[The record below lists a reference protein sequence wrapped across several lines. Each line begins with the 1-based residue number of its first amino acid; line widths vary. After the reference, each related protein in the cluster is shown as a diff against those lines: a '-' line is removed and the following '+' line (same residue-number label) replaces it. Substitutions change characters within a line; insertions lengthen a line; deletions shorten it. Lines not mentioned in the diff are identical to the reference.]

1 MTTPNIQPPKW
12 ATKFLAWYCKPELL
26 EDLQGDLN
34 EFFYRHVKEKGI
46 RKARLIYMIDVIK
59 FLRLYTIRKP
69 SFVNILIQ
77 WIMLGSYFKTS
88 GRNIL
93 RNKLFS
99 SINIIGL
106 AISMS
111 VGLVLIAFVVELK
124 SFDKFHK
131 NYNRIYRVKST
142 YESISNNGID
152 EYASTS
158 VLAGKKISE
167 SISGVEK
174 VAILRSN
181 FNADLHVG
189 EKTIP
194 LEGFWASEEFLNIFS
209 FQLLGGNA
217 ETALGE
223 LNSIVLTS
231 SAAKKLYGRDDVVGS
246 QVLVDTT
253 NYTITAVV
261 KDPPLNSHLRFD
273 MLGSFITIDTKRQN
287 DNDKNWMK
295 WDYIWQNYV
304 YLLVPE
310 KRNLESISKSFAEI
324 SDEQNKTLENETIN
338 IYPQPLSEV
347 VISAD
352 LSNNIGPNFSKS
364 LLVVLGGL
372 ALIVVISACFN
383 YTNLSIARAL
393 RRARE
398 VGIRKVVGASKGQV
412 FSQFIVEAIIISLLS
427 LIFAFFIFLLIRPSF
442 ISLDSS
448 IQEMVTLEPA
458 PIIYLLFVA
467 MAVGV
472 GILAGLFPALFFSKM
487 NTIKVLKNL
496 SSIQL
501 FKHINF
507 RKVLIVFQYTL
518 SIGFIVAVSIGY
530 RQYQY
535 SIAFDLGLT
544 TENILN
550 IDLQNN
556 KPELVIKEL
565 TELPEV
571 KNISKSLYVTAV
583 GTSWSGYFRGDDPQD
598 STNFYYNY
606 VDEHFISMH
615 EIKLLA
621 GKNFSSK
628 ISEDS
633 DDASIIINQKLL
645 KWMNLENP
653 EDAVGKEVFMNGK
666 KCTVIGVMQ
675 DFHHNK
681 LNNPISYFAFRYFN
695 KLPSHWSGVVNL
707 KVQTPDVMGMMD
719 KINAAWKKVDPIHP
733 LKATFYDEKIKK
745 AYAEMTGMIKIIGF
759 LAFLSISIASMG
771 LLGMVVFTTET
782 RIREISVRKVF
793 GATERSLIM
802 LMSKGFILL
811 LTISSLIAIPA
822 AYFLFDQMIFAR
834 IAYRAPLGFIDLF
847 SGTFIV
853 LSIALL
859 AISSQTLKVARV
871 NPSTTLRNE

>member
-1 MTTPNIQPPKW
+1 MTNPGIKPPKW
-12 ATKFLAWYCKPELL
+12 ATQFLTWYCKPDLL

-34 EFFYRHVKEKGI
+34 EYFYRNIKEKGVAS
-46 RKARLIYMIDVIK
+46 ARLIYMIDVIK
-59 FLRLYTIRKP
+59 FLRLYTIRRP
-69 SFVNILIQ
+69 NFVNILIQ

-111 VGLVLIAFVVELK
+111 VALVLIAFVVELK

-131 NYNRIYRVKST
+131 NYDRIFRVNNT
-142 YESISNNGID
+142 YESISNDGID

-158 VLAGKKISE
+158 VLAGKKIIE
-167 SISGVEK
+167 SVSGIEK

-181 FNADLHVG
+181 FAADLHVG
-189 EKTIP
+189 DKTIP
-194 LEGFWASEEFLNIFS
+194 LEGFWASDEFLNIFS
-209 FQLLGGNA
+209 FELLSGNP
-217 ETALGE
+217 ETALRE
-223 LNSIVLTS
+223 LNSVVLTS
-231 SAAKKLYGRDDVVGS
+231 SSAKKLYGKEDVVGK
-246 QVLVDTT
+246 QVLVDTV

-273 MLGSFITIDTKRQN
+273 MLGSFITIDTKKQT
-287 DNDKNWMK
+287 DHDKNWMK
-295 WDYIWQNYV
+295 WDYMWQNYV
-304 YLLVPE
+304 YVLLP
-310 KRNLESISKSFAEI
+310 KDYNLESISRSFSQI
-324 SDEQNKTLENETIN
+324 SEEQNKTLENETIN
-338 IYPQPLSEV
+338 MYPQPLSEV
-347 VISAD
+347 VISSD
-352 LSNNIGPNFSKS
+352 LSNNIGPNIQKS
-364 LLVVLGGL
+364 LLYILAGL
-372 ALIVVISACFN
+372 ALIVIISACFN

-398 VGIRKVVGASKGQV
+398 VGIRKVVGASKNQV
-412 FSQFIVEAIIISLLS
+412 FNQFVIEAIIISLLS
-427 LIFAFFIFLLIRPSF
+427 LILAFVMFLLIRPAF
-442 ISLDSS
+442 VALDNS
-448 IQEMVTLEPA
+448 IQDMVTLQPSV
-458 PIIYLLFVA
+458 IVYFLFVA
-467 MAVGV
+467 MAIGV
-472 GILAGLFPALFFSKM
+472 GILAGFFPALFFSKI

-501 FKHINF
+501 FRHINF

-518 SIGFIVAVSIGY
+518 SIGFIVAVGIGY

-550 IDLQNN
+550 IDLQSN
-556 KPELVIKEL
+556 KPELVVKEL
-565 TELPEV
+565 SELPEV

-583 GTSWSGYFRGDDPQD
+583 GTSWSGYFRSDNPQD
-598 STNFYYNY
+598 SINFYYNY
-606 VDEHFISMH
+606 VDENFLSLHN
-615 EIKLLA
+615 IKLLA
-621 GKNFSSK
+621 GKNFVSK
-628 ISEDS
+628 VSG
-633 DDASIIINQKLL
+633 DAKDTDIIINQKLL

-653 EDAVGKEVFMNGK
+653 DDAVGREVFMNGK

-675 DFHHNK
+675 DFHHNT
-681 LNNPISYFAFRYFN
+681 LNNPISNFAFRYFDN
-695 KLPSHWSGVVNL
+695 LPARWSGVVNL
-707 KVQTPDVMGMMD
+707 KIQSNDVIGLMS
-719 KINAAWKKVDPIHP
+719 KIEEAWKKVDPIHS

-745 AYAEMTGMIKIIGF
+745 AYEEMSGMIKIIGF

-793 GATERSLIM
+793 GASEGNLIM
-802 LMSKGFILL
+802 LMSKGFIVLL
-811 LTISSLIAIPA
+811 AISSLIAIPG
-822 AYFLFDQMIFAR
+822 AYLLFDQMIFAR

-847 SGTFIV
+847 SGTLIV

-871 NPSTTLRNE
+871 NPATTLRNE